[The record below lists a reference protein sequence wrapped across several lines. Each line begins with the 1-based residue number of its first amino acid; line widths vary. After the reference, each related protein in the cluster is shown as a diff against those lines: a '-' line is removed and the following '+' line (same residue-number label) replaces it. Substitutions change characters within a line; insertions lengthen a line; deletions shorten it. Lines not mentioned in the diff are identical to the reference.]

1 MRLDDH
7 KAYPYPVI
15 RETHDDY
22 QNESFRAEPQFIL
35 GEKTVKLTIDYDLS
49 SRPIQ
54 REIEDGKASYLT
66 VVSCRDTFFHQVY
79 KTDKSKENLIEID
92 IDKLKGTVKVESFV
106 YTLEDTSIESI
117 NINEEFLRGNSDGR
131 PIFNYSKGNIIA
143 QDNEYSF
150 SVDIDLFKPLSSIFR
165 LEVDEKLNKGEWDIF
180 SDSEKVII
188 KVSRE
193 VKTIEEALT
202 NDKFGK
208 SILINSIYFSTVM
221 HLIDLMKRDED
232 LIDKYLWARVI
243 DLRMNLKDASYEK
256 EAYELAS
263 ILMDYPFS
271 RLGEQEWALSF

>member
-1 MRLDDH
+1 MRLDNH

-22 QNESFRAEPQFIL
+22 HNESFTAEPEFIL
-35 GEKTVKLTIDYDLS
+35 GEKTVKLTIDYVLS

-54 REIEDGKASYLT
+54 REIEEGNATYLT

-79 KTDKSKENLIEID
+79 KSDKDKENLIEIE
-92 IDKLKGTVKVESFV
+92 IEKLKGTVKVESFV
-106 YTLEDTSIESI
+106 YILENTSIESI
-117 NINEEFLRGNSDGR
+117 NINKEFLEENSNEKH
-131 PIFNYSKGNIIA
+131 IFNYLKGNIIA

-150 SVDIDLFKPLSSIFR
+150 SIDIDLFKPLSSIFR

-193 VKTIEEALT
+193 VKTIEETLT
-202 NDKFGK
+202 NDKVGK
-208 SILINSIYFSTVM
+208 SVLINSIYFSTVM
-221 HLIDLMKRDED
+221 HLIDLMKRDEE

-243 DLRMNLKDASYEK
+243 DMRMTLKDVSYEK

-263 ILMDYPFS
+263 ILMDYPFT
-271 RLGEQEWALSF
+271 RLGEQG